1 MNANVL
7 VSTKDMK
14 YQEWLEYRRRGIG
27 GSDVAAVCGLSK
39 WRSPMEV
46 WLDKTGQIE
55 PKPAGEAA
63 YWGTIMEPI
72 IRQEF
77 ADRTGFKIRQVNAIL
92 QHKRFKFMQ
101 ANLDGIVTDPNLGGD
116 GIFEAK
122 TASAY
127 RAAEWE
133 QGVPEEY
140 QLQVQHY
147 MAVTGL
153 SFAWVAVLIGGNQFV
168 WRLIERDEGIID
180 LLIQMESRF
189 WKLVETGV
197 APEID
202 GSPAS
207 TELLNRLYPESKPK
221 SIIDLPVDS
230 YKWVQQFEQFQ
241 REEKDAALKKEEA
254 ANHLKE
260 LLGDSEVGLIQGRT
274 VTWKTMNNERLDSK
288 ALKAAHPEI
297 AVEFIKTS
305 SYRRF
310 TVK

>member
-39 WRSPMEV
+39 WKSPVEV

-55 PKPAGEAA
+55 PAPAGEAA
-63 YWGTIMEPI
+63 YWGTLMEPI
-72 IRQEF
+72 IRKEF

-92 QHKRFKFMQ
+92 QHRRFPFMF
-101 ANLDGIVTDPNLGGD
+101 ANVDGIVTDPNLGE

-127 RAAEWE
+127 RATEWE
-133 QGVPEEY
+133 QGVPDEY
-140 QLQVQHY
+140 ALQVQHY

-153 SFAWVAVLIGGNQFV
+153 PFAWIAVLIGGNQFV
-168 WRLIERDEGIID
+168 WRLIERDEAVID

-202 GSPAS
+202 GTHAS
-207 TELLNRLYPESKPK
+207 TELLNRLYPFSKSK
-221 SIIDLPVDS
+221 QIIELPGHAGPLIEE
-230 YKWVQQFEQFQ
+230 YERAQE
-241 REEKDAALKKEEA
+241 EEKEAIQRKDRA
-254 ANHLKE
+254 ANLIKQ
-260 LLGDSEVGLIQGRT
+260 LLGDSEVGAIEGRT
-274 VTWKTMNNERLDSK
+274 VSWKTINADRLDSK
-288 ALKAAHPEI
+288 TLKADLPELYNQYL
-297 AVEFIKTS
+297 KTS

-310 TVK
+310 SIK

>member
-7 VSTKDMK
+7 ASTKDMK

-101 ANLDGIVTDPNLGGD
+101 ANIDGIVADPNLGE

-133 QGVPEEY
+133 QGVPDEY
-140 QLQVQHY
+140 ALQVQHY

-153 SFAWVAVLIGGNQFV
+153 PFAWIAVLIGGNQFV
-168 WRLIERDEGIID
+168 WRLIERDEAIID

-197 APEID
+197 APEVD
-202 GSPAS
+202 GTHAS
-207 TELLNRLYPESKPK
+207 TELLNRLYPFSKSK
-221 SIIDLPVDS
+221 QIIELPGHAGPLIKE
-230 YKWVQQFEQFQ
+230 YERAQE
-241 REEKDAALKKEEA
+241 EEKEA
-254 ANHLKE
+254 AQRKDRFANLIKQ
-260 LLGDSEVGLIQGRT
+260 LLGDSEIGVIEGRT
-274 VTWKTMNNERLDSK
+274 VSWKTINADKLDSK
-288 ALKAAHPEI
+288 TLKADHPE
-297 AVEFIKTS
+297 VYNQYLKTS

-310 TVK
+310 SIK

>member
-14 YQEWLEYRRRGIG
+14 YEEWLKARQLGIG
-27 GSDVAAVCGLSK
+27 GSDAAAACGLSK
-39 WRSPMEV
+39 WKSPVEV
-46 WLDKTGQIE
+46 WLDKTGQID
-55 PKPAGEAA
+55 PVPAGEAA
-63 YWGTIMEPI
+63 YWGTLMEPI

-92 QHKRFKFMQ
+92 QHRRFPFMF
-101 ANLDGIVTDPNLGGD
+101 ANVDGIVTDPNLGD

-133 QGVPEEY
+133 HGIPDEY
-140 QLQVQHY
+140 ALQVQHY
-147 MAVTGL
+147 MVVTGL

-180 LLIQMESRF
+180 LLIQLESRF
-189 WKLVETGV
+189 WKHVEDMT
-197 APEID
+197 PPPID
-202 GSPAS
+202 GSAAS
-207 TELLNRLYPESKPK
+207 TELLNRLYPNSN
-221 SIIDLPVDS
+221 SQIIDLPVDS
-230 YKWVQQFEQFQ
+230 LQWIQQFEQAQ
-241 REEKDAALKKEEA
+241 QEEKEAAYRKEEA
-254 ANHLKE
+254 ANHIKE
-260 LLGDSEVGLIQGRT
+260 LLGEFEQGR
-274 VTWKTMNNERLDSK
+274 VNDKLITWKTVNSERLDSK

-297 AVEFIKTS
+297 TAAFTKTS

>member
-39 WRSPMEV
+39 WKSPVEV
-46 WLDKTGQIE
+46 WLDKTGQID
-55 PKPAGEAA
+55 PVPAGEAA
-63 YWGTIMEPI
+63 YWGTLMEPI

-92 QHKRFKFMQ
+92 QHRRFPFMF
-101 ANLDGIVTDPNLGGD
+101 ANVDGIVTDPNLGD

-133 QGVPEEY
+133 HGIPDEY
-140 QLQVQHY
+140 ALQVQHY
-147 MAVTGL
+147 MVVTGL

-168 WRLIERDEGIID
+168 WRLIERDEAVID

-189 WKLVETGV
+189 WKLVETRI

-202 GSPAS
+202 GSKAS
-207 TELLNRLYPESKPK
+207 VELLNRLYPNGIKENIELPPEAL
-221 SIIDLPVDS
+221 DLIT
-230 YKWVQQFEQFQ
+230 QFEEAQQ
-241 REEKDAALKKEEA
+241 EEKRIIEMKDLA
-254 ANHLKE
+254 ANKLKD
-260 LLGDSEVGLIQGRT
+260 LLKNHEAGQIDGR
-274 VTWKTMNNERLDSK
+274 VVSWKSVKSERLDTKS
-288 ALKAAHPEI
+288 LKVDHPDIYEQY
-297 AVEFIKTS
+297 VKES
-305 SYRRF
+305 NYRRF
-310 TVK
+310 SVK

>member
-14 YQEWLEYRRRGIG
+14 YQEWLDYRRRGIG

-39 WRSPMEV
+39 WKSPVEV

-55 PKPAGEAA
+55 PAPAGEAA
-63 YWGTIMEPI
+63 YWGTLMEPI
-72 IRQEF
+72 IRKEF
-77 ADRTGFKIRQVNAIL
+77 ADRTGFKIRQVSAIL
-92 QHKRFKFMQ
+92 QHRRFPFMF
-101 ANLDGIVTDPNLGGD
+101 ANVDGIVTDPNLGE

-127 RAAEWE
+127 RADEWE
-133 QGVPEEY
+133 QGVPDEY
-140 QLQVQHY
+140 ALQVQHY

-153 SFAWVAVLIGGNQFV
+153 PFAWIAVLIGGNQFV
-168 WRLIERDEGIID
+168 WRLIERDEAIID

-202 GSPAS
+202 GTHAS
-207 TELLNRLYPESKPK
+207 TELLNRLYPFSKSK
-221 SIIDLPVDS
+221 QIIELPGHAGPLIEE
-230 YKWVQQFEQFQ
+230 YERAQE
-241 REEKDAALKKEEA
+241 EEKEATQRKDRA
-254 ANHLKE
+254 ANLIKQ
-260 LLGDSEVGLIQGRT
+260 LLGDSEVGAIEGRT
-274 VTWKTMNNERLDSK
+274 VSWKTINADRLDSK
-288 ALKAAHPEI
+288 TLKADHPELYNQYL
-297 AVEFIKTS
+297 KTS

-310 TVK
+310 SIK

>member
-1 MNANVL
+1 
-7 VSTKDMK
+7 
-14 YQEWLEYRRRGIG
+14 
-27 GSDVAAVCGLSK
+27 
-39 WRSPMEV
+39 MEV

-147 MAVTGL
+147 MAVTGF